1 MRFANAAVMKY
12 LSERVVDG
20 AMADI
25 ADSELMAVIGSPD
38 TLRRKGNSEKYLN
51 IKPSRSSF
59 V

>member
-1 MRFANAAVMKY
+1 MKY